1 MSLTWAGPDR
11 GLVAAL
17 TDHPIIHNLTWTAP
31 VSLDLRGTGLTGL
44 SINGTID
51 LLQVPD
57 SLTSLSLMDGARV
70 GAVTAAG
77 NGQWLTLTITSPAP
91 CTSIP
96 AGLDRLRDLRQIGTG
111 MISAAPLS
119 VLRHLESCGWPG
131 MVRPA
136 ISATPLY
143 SASCPGWPASP

>member
-1 MSLTWAGPDR
+1 MSLTWAGTDR

-51 LLQVPD
+51 RLQVPD
-57 SLTSLSLMDGARV
+57 SLTSLNLMDGARV

-91 CTSIP
+91 CT
-96 AGLDRLRDLRQIGTG
+96 L
-111 MISAAPLS
+111 SAA
-119 VLRHLESCGWPG
+119 RRMIE
-131 MVRPA
+131 
-136 ISATPLY
+136 IS
-143 SASCPGWPASP
+143 